1 MDDFR
6 PQIRQAGLKQ
16 LYLTDEYK
24 DALELFLEKN
34 GYWPDEERTSA
45 ESGRKRM
52 RFLQNYWYVINGHW
66 EGWHLG
72 IPAIGYIVLNKSLD
86 KAVAEVV
93 EEYNG
98 AASFY
103 IRRIRT
109 GKKWADFIIG
119 RNNPYACAPY
129 SIR

>member
-98 AASFY
+98 SGVLLHKTHSGWKEVGGLY
-103 IRRIRT
+103 H
-109 GKKWADFIIG
+109 WEE
-119 RNNPYACAPY
+119 
-129 SIR
+129 

>member
-1 MDDFR
+1 MLSNCFWRKTDTGPTKSGH
-6 PQIRQAGLKQ
+6 PQNRA
-16 LYLTDEYK
+16 
-24 DALELFLEKN
+24 
-34 GYWPDEERTSA
+34 
-45 ESGRKRM
+45 RKRM

-98 AASFY
+98 SGVLLHKTHSDWKEVGGLY
-103 IRRIRT
+103 H
-109 GKKWADFIIG
+109 WEE
-119 RNNPYACAPY
+119 
-129 SIR
+129 